1 MKKIITLTAIS
12 IAAVAANADTA
23 IPFYLVGEDMTNL
36 TPKMQARKEALEIR
50 MAYPDAWQTYAAGE
64 VEEFSYF
71 GFKLY
76 DVECGRIT
84 LKEFLKELQEYIN
97 KNGK

>member
-1 MKKIITLTAIS
+1 M
-12 IAAVAANADTA
+12 AVAAAAASASANFA
-23 IPFYLVGEDMTNL
+23 IPYYFVGEEQEFL
-36 TPKMQARKEALEIR
+36 TPKMQARKDALETR
-50 MAYPDAWQTYAAGE
+50 LAYPDAWQMYAAGE

-76 DVECGRIT
+76 DVERGRIT
-84 LKEFLKELQEYIN
+84 LKDFLKELQEYIV